1 MKKLLLLS
9 LPVLFAVSQAY
20 AEPNM
25 QDGMWEITSK
35 TEIQG
40 LPPGSMPPNM
50 THTMKQ
56 CMTKQDAVPRE
67 QVKNPNCKMVNTKVD
82 GNAVTWNMQCRNKE
96 GIVDSVGKITYSGST
111 FSGETRMNTSGGG
124 QKMNMVQKMSGRRI
138 GDCKK

>member
-1 MKKLLLLS
+1 MNKYMALLPFLL
-9 LPVLFAVSQAY
+9 FVSTVH

-56 CMTKQDAVPRE
+56 CMTKQEAVPRE
-67 QVKNPNCKMVNTKVD
+67 QVKNPNCKMIDTKVD
-82 GNAVTWNMQCRNKE
+82 GNTVTWNMQCRNKE
-96 GIVDSVGKITYSGST
+96 GTVDSSGKITYSGTT
-111 FSGETRMNTSGGG
+111 FSGESRVNSTGGG